1 MYLSK
6 SSGKA
11 VHTFIVIT
19 AIILSIASYL
29 YNQKNAPAKATV
41 RSEVPAVTLPSGTLG
56 LITEPEQGTAPVMAM
71 IQGAQKSID
80 LVMYEFKDKDIADAL
95 IAAEK
100 RGVAVRVLV
109 DHGYYGAPD
118 GMNDNLYAYLQN
130 ASVPIEWTP
139 SSFALTHQKTMVVD
153 NATALIMTFNFTPEY
168 YATSRDFGVTDT
180 DPTDV
185 KAIEDTFAND
195 WNNVSAPNE
204 NGTDLVWSP
213 GSENEML
220 LTINSAK
227 TSLDVYNEEMADT
240 PVIDALKAA
249 VARGVTV
256 RVVMTYSTTYKPAF
270 AELEAA
276 GVDVKTFGSGKTT
289 LYIHAKMIL
298 ADDSE
303 AFLGSENFST
313 SSLDSNREL
322 GLFITDPAILA
333 SLKNTFDTDYANA
346 RVFTLK

>member
-1 MYLSK
+1 MYAQRDA
-6 SSGKA
+6 GKDT
-11 VHTFIVIT
+11 HTFIVILD
-19 AIILSIASYL
+19 IILSIGSYIFK
-29 YNQKNAPAKATV
+29 QESAPAKATV
-41 RSEVPAVTLPSGTLG
+41 RTEVPAVSLPSGTLG
-56 LITEPEQGTAPVMAM
+56 LITEPEQGTAPVMTM
-71 IQGAQKSID
+71 IEDAQKSVD

-130 ASVPIEWTP
+130 GGVPVEWTP
-139 SSFALTHQKTMVVD
+139 STFALTHQKTMVVD
-153 NATALIMTFNFTPEY
+153 DTTAMIMTFNFTPQY

-180 DPTDV
+180 DPSDV
-185 KAIEDTFAND
+185 KAIEDTFTND

-227 TSLDVYNEEMADT
+227 KSLDISNEEMADT

-249 VARGVTV
+249 VTRGVTV

-270 AELEAA
+270 AELSAA

-333 SLKNTFDTDYANA
+333 SLKNTFDTDYAIA

>member
-1 MYLSK
+1 MH
-6 SSGKA
+6 SSHTDGKA
-11 VHTFIVIT
+11 VHTFIVIV
-19 AIILSIASYL
+19 AIVLSIASYL
-29 YNQKNAPAKATV
+29 YNQKNAPVKAVART
-41 RSEVPAVTLPSGTLG
+41 EVPAVTLPSGTLG

-71 IQGAQKSID
+71 IQSAQKSID

-95 IAAEK
+95 IAAQK